1 MYGYET
7 TDPARLQAGVANW
20 RANMILGIWSCLTK
34 PALLTKMFIS
44 LLFLGAAE
52 ELLTD
57 QSDGADS
64 TDIAVT
70 SSVSTSIECQS
81 LLDTTNYVEKMIFVH
96 CVKLQTIV
104 IRLCS
109 TCGLFIHLTCVR
121 LGKA

>member
-1 MYGYET
+1 
-7 TDPARLQAGVANW
+7 
-20 RANMILGIWSCLTK
+20 MILGIWSCLTK

-70 SSVSTSIECQS
+70 SYVSTSIECQS

-104 IRLCS
+104 RRLCS